1 MKKNFQS
8 TIRTYS
14 ELIRLPTFI
23 ERYRYLKS
31 NGRVGEETFGFER
44 YLNQRFY
51 QTSQEWKRIRNHV
64 IARDLGRDLGCEGYD
79 IYGKIF
85 IHHMNPMAITDIVE
99 FNPDILDPEFL
110 ICTTFNTHNAI
121 HYGSEALLITDPIVR
136 KPNDMCPW
144 KK

>member
-14 ELIRLPTFI
+14 ELIQLPTFI
-23 ERYRYLKS
+23 ERYRYLKL
-31 NGRVGEETFGFER
+31 NGRVGAETFGFER
-44 YLNQRFY
+44 YLNQKFY
-51 QTSQEWKRIRNHV
+51 QTSQEWKQIRNHV

-85 IHHMNPMAITDIVE
+85 IHHMNPMAIDDIVE
-99 FNPDILDPEFL
+99 FNPDILDPDFL
-110 ICTTFNTHNAI
+110 ICTSFDTHNAI
-121 HYGSEALLITDPIVR
+121 HYGSEELLIADPIER
-136 KPNDMCPW
+136 RPNDMCPW

>member
-23 ERYRYLKS
+23 ERYRYLKL

-85 IHHMNPMAITDIVE
+85 IHHMNPMAIADIVE

>member
-14 ELIRLPTFI
+14 ELIQLPTFI
-23 ERYRYLKS
+23 ERYRYLKL

-44 YLNQRFY
+44 YLNQKFY
-51 QTSQEWKRIRNHV
+51 QTSQEWKRIRTKV

-79 IYGKIF
+79 IYEKIF
-85 IHHMNPMAITDIVE
+85 IHHMNPMVTADLVE

-110 ICTTFNTHNAI
+110 ICTSLDTHNAI
-121 HYGSEALLITDPIVR
+121 HYGSEELLIADPIER
-136 KPNDMCPW
+136 RPNDMCPW

>member
-14 ELIRLPTFI
+14 ELIQLPTFI
-23 ERYRYLKS
+23 ERYRYLKL

-44 YLNQRFY
+44 YLNQKFY
-51 QTSQEWKRIRNHV
+51 QTSQEWKWIRNHV

-85 IHHMNPMAITDIVE
+85 IHHMNPMAIADIVE
-99 FNPDILDPEFL
+99 FNPDILDPDFL
-110 ICTTFNTHNAI
+110 ICTSFETHNAI
-121 HYGSEALLITDPIVR
+121 HYGSEELLIADPIER
-136 KPNDMCPW
+136 RPNDMCPW

>member
-14 ELIRLPTFI
+14 ELIQLPTFI
-23 ERYRYLKS
+23 ERYRYLKL

-44 YLNQRFY
+44 YLNQKFY
-51 QTSQEWKRIRNHV
+51 QTSQEWKQIRNHV

-85 IHHMNPMAITDIVE
+85 IHHMNPMAIADIAE

-110 ICTTFNTHNAI
+110 ICMSFDTHNAI
-121 HYGSEALLITDPIVR
+121 HYGSEELLIADPIER
-136 KPNDMCPW
+136 RPNDMCPW

>member
-14 ELIRLPTFI
+14 ELIQLPTFI
-23 ERYRYLKS
+23 ERYRYLKL

-44 YLNQRFY
+44 YLNQKFY
-51 QTSQEWKRIRNHV
+51 QTSQEWKQIRTQV

-85 IHHMNPMAITDIVE
+85 IHHMNPMAIADIVE

-110 ICTTFNTHNAI
+110 ICTSFETHNAI
-121 HYGSEALLITDPIVR
+121 HYGSEELLITDPIVR
-136 KPNDMCPW
+136 RPNDMCPW
-144 KK
+144 KN

>member
-23 ERYRYLKS
+23 ERYRYLKL

-51 QTSQEWKRIRNHV
+51 QTSQEWKGIRNHV

-85 IHHMNPMAITDIVE
+85 IHHMNPMAIADIVE

-121 HYGSEALLITDPIVR
+121 HYGSEALLIADPIVR
-136 KPNDMCPW
+136 RPNDMCPW

>member
-1 MKKNFQS
+1 M
-8 TIRTYS
+8 
-14 ELIRLPTFI
+14 
-23 ERYRYLKS
+23 
-31 NGRVGEETFGFER
+31 
-44 YLNQRFY
+44 
-51 QTSQEWKRIRNHV
+51 

>member
-23 ERYRYLKS
+23 ERYRYLKL

-85 IHHMNPMAITDIVE
+85 IHHMNPMAIADIVE

-121 HYGSEALLITDPIVR
+121 HYGSEALLVTDPIVR

>member
-14 ELIRLPTFI
+14 ELIQLPTFI
-23 ERYRYLKS
+23 ERYRYLKL

-44 YLNQRFY
+44 YLNQKFY
-51 QTSQEWKRIRNHV
+51 QTSLEWKQIRNHV

-85 IHHMNPMAITDIVE
+85 IHHMNPMVTADLVE
-99 FNPDILDPEFL
+99 FNPGILDSEFL
-110 ICTTFNTHNAI
+110 ICTSFNTHNAI
-121 HYGSEALLITDPIVR
+121 HYGSEELLIADPIER
-136 KPNDMCPW
+136 RPNDMCPW

>member
-14 ELIRLPTFI
+14 ELIQLPTFI
-23 ERYRYLKS
+23 ERYRYLKL

-51 QTSQEWKRIRNHV
+51 QTSQKWKQIRNHV
-64 IARDLGRDLGCEGYD
+64 IARDLGRDLGCGGYD

-85 IHHMNPMAITDIVE
+85 IHHMNPMVITDIVE

-110 ICTTFNTHNAI
+110 ICTSFNTHNAI
-121 HYGSEALLITDPIVR
+121 HYGSEELLIADPIER
-136 KPNDMCPW
+136 RPNDMCPW

>member
-14 ELIRLPTFI
+14 ELIQLPTFI
-23 ERYRYLKS
+23 ERYRYLKL

-44 YLNQRFY
+44 YLNQKFY

-85 IHHMNPMAITDIVE
+85 IHHMNPMAIADIVE
-99 FNPDILDPEFL
+99 FNPDILDPDFL
-110 ICTTFNTHNAI
+110 ICTSFETHNAI
-121 HYGSEALLITDPIVR
+121 HYGSEELLIADPIER
-136 KPNDMCPW
+136 RPNDMCPW

>member
-23 ERYRYLKS
+23 ERYRYLKL
-31 NGRVGEETFGFER
+31 NGRVGEETCGFER

-85 IHHMNPMAITDIVE
+85 IHHMNPMAIADIVE

-121 HYGSEALLITDPIVR
+121 HYGSEALLVTDPIVR

>member
-23 ERYRYLKS
+23 ERYRYLKL